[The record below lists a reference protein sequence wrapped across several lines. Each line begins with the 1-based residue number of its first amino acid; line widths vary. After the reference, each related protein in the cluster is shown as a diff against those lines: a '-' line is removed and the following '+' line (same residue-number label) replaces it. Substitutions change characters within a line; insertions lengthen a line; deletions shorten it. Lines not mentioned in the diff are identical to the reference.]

1 MQLHLSG
8 RAWACRYAM
17 SDKEDAFEPAADTH
31 VAAGISPELI
41 QRELAR
47 ITRSSTFEPS
57 RRHQQFLR
65 HLVEQA
71 VAGNAGALKEH
82 VLAIEVFER
91 PHGQSNCARTLGASS
106 AGGCGVPIGPFTNW
120 NAEPR
125 KRSVVRFR
133 ARAWCG
139 GPRMGQ
145 FRGLMRS
152 VGQERRFRSN

>member
-8 RAWACRYAM
+8 RAWARRYAM

-71 VAGNAGALKEH
+71 VAGNAGALREH

-91 PHGQSNCARTLGASS
+91 PHGAIELRANPGRELSGRLRRANRTIHQLE
-106 AGGCGVPIGPFTNW
+106 C
-120 NAEPR
+120 
-125 KRSVVRFR
+125 
-133 ARAWCG
+133 
-139 GPRMGQ
+139 
-145 FRGLMRS
+145 
-152 VGQERRFRSN
+152 